1 MSHTLPPRRA
11 TDSTDSLHNSDR
23 PAQTAHALWRTGGMG
38 GIGDVSHGA
47 DRVDVVNAGADA
59 DAVASPYL
67 PSRPGRG
74 RIDSVTEVFDRE
86 STWLHARSPVAPE
99 PAAKSA
105 SSPSPFMTA
114 APGASLASAM
124 RFEHHESFAP
134 FVQLPNSR
142 PEPSPSTA
150 LLSSTR
156 WALPTRR
163 DMTASGHDP
172 SDANDPNDA
181 RARLLRAASASGL
194 PPGRTTGVGLDEA
207 ERLAALRRYE
217 ILDTPPEPAFDRI
230 VRLASHVLG
239 APISLVSLIDESR
252 QWFKARRGIDTSQTP
267 RSMAFCAHAILS
279 DDVLVV
285 PDARADRR
293 FADNPLVTGDPNIR
307 FYAGAPLRTPEG
319 HRLGTLCVIDRR
331 PRDLDDEKRGLLADL
346 SSLVVD
352 ELELRRVNRVLGD
365 MAMRDGLTG
374 LLNRRAFLMQ
384 ADRLFSVARAQQ
396 RRLSVLM
403 LDIDHFKGINDTW
416 GHAIGD
422 RVIVEL
428 TLVLRAALRKSTVIG
443 RLGGEEFAVLL
454 PEADAQR
461 ALQAAER
468 MLVAINGASVPGP
481 NGSAPV
487 RFSASIGVASLSPD
501 DADFGTLLQRADR
514 ALYSAKQTGRNRVAV
529 L

>member
-1 MSHTLPPRRA
+1 M
-11 TDSTDSLHNSDR
+11 
-23 PAQTAHALWRTGGMG
+23 
-38 GIGDVSHGA
+38 
-47 DRVDVVNAGADA
+47 
-59 DAVASPYL
+59 
-67 PSRPGRG
+67 
-74 RIDSVTEVFDRE
+74 
-86 STWLHARSPVAPE
+86 
-99 PAAKSA
+99 
-105 SSPSPFMTA
+105 
-114 APGASLASAM
+114 
-124 RFEHHESFAP
+124 
-134 FVQLPNSR
+134 
-142 PEPSPSTA
+142 
-150 LLSSTR
+150 
-156 WALPTRR
+156 
-163 DMTASGHDP
+163 
-172 SDANDPNDA
+172 
-181 RARLLRAASASGL
+181 SGL
-194 PPGRTTGVGLDEA
+194 GGAGSVGLDEA

-239 APISLVSLIDESR
+239 TPISLISLLDESR
-252 QWFKARRGIDTSQTP
+252 QWFKARRGIDATHTP
-267 RSMAFCAHAILS
+267 RSMAFCSHAILS

-331 PRDLDDEKRGLLADL
+331 PRDLDDEKRALLADL

-384 ADRLFSVARAQQ
+384 AERQFATARAQQ

-403 LDIDHFKGINDTW
+403 LDIDHFKIVNDTW

-454 PEADAQR
+454 PETDAHR
-461 ALQAAER
+461 ATQAAER
-468 MLVAINGASVPGP
+468 MLSAINGASVPGP
-481 NGSAPV
+481 TSAAGPV
-487 RFSASIGVASLSPD
+487 RFSASIGVSSLTPD

-514 ALYSAKQTGRNRVAV
+514 ALYAAKQAGRNRVAV

>member
-1 MSHTLPPRRA
+1 MSHTLPPRRT
-11 TDSTDSLHNSDR
+11 TDSTDSLYSSDR
-23 PAQTAHALWRTGGMG
+23 LAQTAHALWRTSGSGGMG
-38 GIGDVSHGA
+38 CGV
-47 DRVDVVNAGADA
+47 DRVDVVDA
-59 DAVASPYL
+59 DAGAEAIASPYL
-67 PSRPGRG
+67 PSSPGRG
-74 RIDSVTEVFDRE
+74 RIDSVADVFDRE
-86 STWLHARSPVAPE
+86 CTWLHARSAVTSESP
-99 PAAKSA
+99 AKSA
-105 SSPSPFMTA
+105 SSPSPFVA
-114 APGASLASAM
+114 FAPGASLASVT
-124 RFEHHESFAP
+124 RFEHHESFEP
-134 FVQLPNSR
+134 FLQLPNSR

-163 DMTASGHDP
+163 DMTASGHDS
-172 SDANDPNDA
+172 SDANDLNDA
-181 RARLLRAASASGL
+181 RARLLRSTGS
-194 PPGRTTGVGLDEA
+194 PIGRTASVGLDEA

-252 QWFKARRGIDTSQTP
+252 QWFKARRGIDASQTP

-384 ADRLFSVARAQQ
+384 ADRLFAVARAQQ

-454 PEADAQR
+454 PETDAQR

-481 NGSAPV
+481 NGNAPV
-487 RFSASIGVASLSPD
+487 RFSASIGVASLGPD
-501 DADFGTLLQRADR
+501 DADFSTLLKRADR
-514 ALYSAKQTGRNRVAV
+514 ALYAAKQGGRNRVAV

>member
-1 MSHTLPPRRA
+1 MSHTLPPRRT
-11 TDSTDSLHNSDR
+11 TDSTDSLYSSDR
-23 PAQTAHALWRTGGMG
+23 PAQTAHALWRTGGMSGLG
-38 GIGDVSHGA
+38 GMHNAA
-47 DRVDVVNAGADA
+47 DRVDVVDAGAGTIT
-59 DAVASPYL
+59 SPYL
-67 PSRPGRG
+67 PSSPGRG
-74 RIDSVTEVFDRE
+74 RIDSVTDVFDRE
-86 STWLHARSPVAPE
+86 STWLHARSTVAAE
-99 PAAKSA
+99 PSAKSVPSA
-105 SSPSPFMTA
+105 SPFMA
-114 APGASLASAM
+114 AASGVSLASAV
-124 RFEHHESFAP
+124 RFEHHESFEP

-163 DMTASGHDP
+163 DMTASGHDS
-172 SDANDPNDA
+172 SDANDLNDA
-181 RARLLRAASASGL
+181 RARLLRSAGSPL
-194 PPGRTTGVGLDEA
+194 GRATGVGLDEA

-252 QWFKARRGIDTSQTP
+252 QWFKARRGIDASQTP

-346 SSLVVD
+346 SALVVD

-384 ADRLFSVARAQQ
+384 ADRLFAVARAQQ
-396 RRLSVLM
+396 RRLAVLM

-481 NGSAPV
+481 NGPV
-487 RFSASIGVASLSPD
+487 RFSASIGVASLGPD

-514 ALYSAKQTGRNRVAV
+514 ALYAAKQAGRNRVAV

>member
-11 TDSTDSLHNSDR
+11 TDSTDSLYSSDR
-23 PAQTAHALWRTGGMG
+23 PAQTAHALWRTSGSGGAG
-38 GIGDVSHGA
+38 LGA
-47 DRVDVVNAGADA
+47 DRVDAVAAGTI
-59 DAVASPYL
+59 ASPYL
-67 PSRPGRG
+67 PSSPGRG
-74 RIDSVTEVFDRE
+74 RIDSVTDVFDRE
-86 STWLHARSPVAPE
+86 STWLHARSTVAVE
-99 PAAKSA
+99 PSAKSVPSA
-105 SSPSPFMTA
+105 SPFMAA
-114 APGASLASAM
+114 APGASLASAV
-124 RFEHHESFAP
+124 RFEHHESFEP

-163 DMTASGHDP
+163 DMTASGHDS
-172 SDANDPNDA
+172 SDANDLNDA
-181 RARLLRAASASGL
+181 RARLLRSAGSPL
-194 PPGRTTGVGLDEA
+194 GRTTGVGLDEA

-252 QWFKARRGIDTSQTP
+252 QWFKARRGIDASQTP

-384 ADRLFSVARAQQ
+384 ADRLFGLARAQQ
-396 RRLSVLM
+396 RRLAVLM

-468 MLVAINGASVPGP
+468 MLVAINGASVPG
-481 NGSAPV
+481 NGTNGNAPV
-487 RFSASIGVASLSPD
+487 RFSASIGVASLGPD
-501 DADFGTLLQRADR
+501 DTDFSTLLQRADR
-514 ALYSAKQTGRNRVAV
+514 ALYAAKQGGRNRVAV

>member
-1 MSHTLPPRRA
+1 M
-11 TDSTDSLHNSDR
+11 
-23 PAQTAHALWRTGGMG
+23 
-38 GIGDVSHGA
+38 
-47 DRVDVVNAGADA
+47 
-59 DAVASPYL
+59 
-67 PSRPGRG
+67 
-74 RIDSVTEVFDRE
+74 
-86 STWLHARSPVAPE
+86 
-99 PAAKSA
+99 
-105 SSPSPFMTA
+105 PSPPART
-114 APGASLASAM
+114 
-124 RFEHHESFAP
+124 
-134 FVQLPNSR
+134 
-142 PEPSPSTA
+142 
-150 LLSSTR
+150 
-156 WALPTRR
+156 
-163 DMTASGHDP
+163 SGMF
-172 SDANDPNDA
+172 
-181 RARLLRAASASGL
+181 
-194 PPGRTTGVGLDEA
+194 GVGLDEA

-217 ILDTPPEPAFDRI
+217 ILDTPPEPAFERI
-230 VRLASHVLG
+230 VRLASYVMG
-239 APISLVSLIDESR
+239 VPISLISLIDESR
-252 QWFKARRGIDTSQTP
+252 QWFKSKRGINATQTP
-267 RSMAFCAHAILS
+267 RSMAFCTHAILG

-331 PRDLDDEKRGLLADL
+331 PHDLDDEKRGLLADL
-346 SSLVVD
+346 SALVVD

-384 ADRLFSVARAQQ
+384 ADRLFVAARAQQ

-403 LDIDHFKGINDTW
+403 LDIDHFKVINDTW

-454 PEADAQR
+454 PETDAQR
-461 ALQAAER
+461 AVQAAER
-468 MLVAINGASVPGP
+468 LLAAIGDASVPGP
-481 NGSAPV
+481 NGAAGPV
-487 RFSASIGVASLSPD
+487 RFSASVGVGSLGSD

-514 ALYSAKQTGRNRVAV
+514 ALYAAKQAGRNRVAV

>member
-1 MSHTLPPRRA
+1 MPHA
-11 TDSTDSLHNSDR
+11 TDGIDGFDE
-23 PAQTAHALWRTGGMG
+23 TARALRAIRARWRM
-38 GIGDVSHGA
+38 SGA
-47 DRVDVVNAGADA
+47 DSANSA
-59 DAVASPYL
+59 ASPYL
-67 PSRPGRG
+67 PSDVGRV
-74 RIDSVTEVFDRE
+74 RIDSVSDVFDRE
-86 STWLHARSPVAPE
+86 STWLLARSSAAPA
-99 PAAKSA
+99 PSA
-105 SSPSPFMTA
+105 SATTPTAPSQHVEP
-114 APGASLASAM
+114 
-124 RFEHHESFAP
+124 HVCVESFEP
-134 FVQLPNSR
+134 FVQLPNTQ
-142 PEPSPSTA
+142 PELPSPA

-156 WALPTRR
+156 WALPARR
-163 DMTASGHDP
+163 DMTASGANPPESQKSKDSHDT
-172 SDANDPNDA
+172 
-181 RARLLRAASASGL
+181 RASAQPSAAAALSHVPGL
-194 PPGRTTGVGLDEA
+194 RLDEA

-252 QWFKARRGIDTSQTP
+252 QWFKARRGIDATQTP
-267 RSMAFCAHAILS
+267 RSMAFCAHAILG

-331 PRDLDDEKRGLLADL
+331 PRELDDEKRALLADL
-346 SSLVVD
+346 STLVVD

-384 ADRLFSVARAQQ
+384 AERQFADAHAQQ

-403 LDIDHFKGINDTW
+403 LDIDHFKAINDTW
-416 GHAIGD
+416 GHAVGD

-428 TLVLRAALRKSTVIG
+428 TAVLRAALRKNTVIG
-443 RLGGEEFAVLL
+443 RLGGEEFAALL

-461 ALQAAER
+461 ATQAAER
-468 MLVAINGASVPGP
+468 TLAAIGNASVPAPHGAVGP
-481 NGSAPV
+481 TGPV

-501 DADFGTLLQRADR
+501 DADFGALLQRADR
-514 ALYSAKQTGRNRVAV
+514 ALYTAKQSGRNRVAV
-529 L
+529 M

>member
-1 MSHTLPPRRA
+1 MSHTLPTPGSTESIDDAAHRA
-11 TDSTDSLHNSDR
+11 LTALARWRASGPNSV
-23 PAQTAHALWRTGGMG
+23 PS
-38 GIGDVSHGA
+38 SH
-47 DRVDVVNAGADA
+47 
-59 DAVASPYL
+59 L
-67 PSRPGRG
+67 PSVSGRG
-74 RIDSVTEVFDRE
+74 RIDSVTDVFERE
-86 STWLHARSPVAPE
+86 STWLHTRSPSIPASPAM
-99 PAAKSA
+99 PAAYAAQEATAKPESHRQRFAHHA
-105 SSPSPFMTA
+105 S
-114 APGASLASAM
+114 
-124 RFEHHESFAP
+124 FESSEP

-142 PEPSPSTA
+142 PESPSSA
-150 LLSSTR
+150 LLSPTR
-156 WALPTRR
+156 WAPPNRR
-163 DMTASGHDP
+163 DMTASGADSP
-172 SDANDPNDA
+172 DFDDA
-181 RARLLRAASASGL
+181 RMNLLRATSSPLARPS
-194 PPGRTTGVGLDEA
+194 GVGLDEA

-217 ILDTPPEPAFDRI
+217 VLDTPPEPAFERI
-230 VRLASHVLG
+230 VRLASHVMG
-239 APISLVSLIDESR
+239 APISLISLIDESR
-252 QWFKARRGIDTSQTP
+252 QWFKARRGIDVPQTP
-267 RSMAFCAHAILS
+267 RSMAFCAHAILG
-279 DDVLVV
+279 DEVLVV

-293 FADNPLVTGDPNIR
+293 FSDNPLVTGDPNIR

-331 PRDLDDEKRGLLADL
+331 PRAFDDEKRGLLADL
-346 SSLVVD
+346 SALVVD

-384 ADRLFSVARAQQ
+384 AERLFAAARAQQ

-403 LDIDHFKGINDTW
+403 LDIDHFKVVNDTW

-468 MLVAINGASVPGP
+468 LLVAINGASVPGP
-481 NGSAPV
+481 NGPV
-487 RFSASIGVASLSPD
+487 RFSASVGVGSMTPD

-514 ALYSAKQTGRNRVAV
+514 ALYVAKQAGRNRVAV

>member
-1 MSHTLPPRRA
+1 MTHALPAPRA
-11 TDSTDSLHNSDR
+11 TDNVDDAAR
-23 PAQTAHALWRTGGMG
+23 TAKMALARWLTGGPSG
-38 GIGDVSHGA
+38 
-47 DRVDVVNAGADA
+47 
-59 DAVASPYL
+59 VASPNL
-67 PSRPGRG
+67 PSGDGRG
-74 RIDSVTEVFDRE
+74 RIDSVTAVFDRE
-86 STWLHARSPVAPE
+86 STWLRE
-99 PAAKSA
+99 RSA
-105 SSPSPFMTA
+105 SA
-114 APGASLASAM
+114 ASAASPLQ
-124 RFEHHESFAP
+124 RLVHQASFEHSVQSPTLHPES
-134 FVQLPNSR
+134 
-142 PEPSPSTA
+142 SPPA
-150 LLSSTR
+150 LLSSTP
-156 WALPTRR
+156 WALPDRH
-163 DMTASGHDP
+163 DMTAS
-172 SDANDPNDA
+172 DAGSPRFNDA
-181 RARLLRAASASGL
+181 RAGERRTPSSPLARTPDASFN
-194 PPGRTTGVGLDEA
+194 EA

-217 ILDTPPEPAFDRI
+217 ILDTPPEPAFERI

-239 APISLVSLIDESR
+239 APISLISLIDESR
-252 QWFKARRGIDTSQTP
+252 QWFKSRRGIEATQTP
-267 RSMAFCAHAILS
+267 RSMAFCAHAILG

-331 PRDLDDEKRGLLADL
+331 PRELDNEKRGLLADL
-346 SSLVVD
+346 SALVVD

-384 ADRLFSVARAQQ
+384 AERLFAAARAQQ

-403 LDIDHFKGINDTW
+403 LDIDHFKVINDTW

-461 ALQAAER
+461 AVQAAER
-468 MLVAINGASVPGP
+468 MLVAIGGASVPGP
-481 NGSAPV
+481 NGVGAPV
-487 RFSASIGVASLSPD
+487 RFTASVGVGSLSPD
-501 DADFGTLLQRADR
+501 DADFGALLQRADR
-514 ALYSAKQTGRNRVAV
+514 ALYAAKQAGRNRVAV